1 MKDFEIIE
9 KNYLYLLKYFDGDV
23 KNLNLDDLKKLKK
36 GIFKGEQVNKID
48 DEPYCRSRDVCPVVD
63 QNLALLRPWL
73 FCGDFSC
80 KDKKENGLLFTQLWS
95 IL

>member
-48 DEPYCRSRDVCPVVD
+48 HEPY
-63 QNLALLRPWL
+63 
-73 FCGDFSC
+73 
-80 KDKKENGLLFTQLWS
+80 K
-95 IL
+95 